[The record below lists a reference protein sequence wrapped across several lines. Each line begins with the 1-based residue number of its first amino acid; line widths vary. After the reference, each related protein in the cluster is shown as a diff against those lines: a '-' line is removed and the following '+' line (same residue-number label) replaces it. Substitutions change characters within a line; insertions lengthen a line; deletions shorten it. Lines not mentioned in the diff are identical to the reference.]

1 MDVTLLTVQEKDDKK
16 DNDNKKEPEP
26 RAAERTAPQDQELIG
41 KILFADAKTTTH
53 LLEQTT
59 AVDKESCILKI
70 FHMSLRSYNCLKQFL
85 GFPKHYL
92 ILEIFICVN
101 EESQRARA

>member
-1 MDVTLLTVQEKDDKK
+1 MCVNEDH
-16 DNDNKKEPEP
+16 KEQEP
-26 RAAERTAPQDQELIG
+26 RAAEGTTPQDSTRIG
-41 KILFADAKTTTH
+41 NILFLNNKTNTS
-53 LLEQTT
+53 EET
-59 AVDKESCILKI
+59 AVVHKESCILKI

>member
-1 MDVTLLTVQEKDDKK
+1 M
-16 DNDNKKEPEP
+16 NDRKEPEATSSTDVESSQ
-26 RAAERTAPQDQELIG
+26 AAAAVSRVPEPVAPKEALI
-41 KILFADAKTTTH
+41 
-53 LLEQTT
+53 E
-59 AVDKESCILKI
+59 ESCILKI

>member
-1 MDVTLLTVQEKDDKK
+1 MSRKDRKQP
-16 DNDNKKEPEP
+16 EAEP
-26 RAAERTAPQDQELIG
+26 RLATPTSASTDVEFVSTAALI
-41 KILFADAKTTTH
+41 
-53 LLEQTT
+53 E
-59 AVDKESCILKI
+59 ESYILKI

>member
-1 MDVTLLTVQEKDDKK
+1 MSM
-16 DNDNKKEPEP
+16 NDRKEPEASSSTES
-26 RAAERTAPQDQELIG
+26 AASQAAAAISLVPEPVVTTEALI
-41 KILFADAKTTTH
+41 
-53 LLEQTT
+53 E
-59 AVDKESCILKI
+59 ESCILKI